1 MKPVTDRVTPPVGAD
16 FKQPGKIDNLL
27 ESIWV
32 KSEVEMSTRSS
43 SFSHR
48 NTTAS
53 SLSGDAIGSSGTWEN
68 ERPKYK
74 V

>member
-1 MKPVTDRVTPPVGAD
+1 MKPVIDTVTRATGKD
-16 FKQPGKIDNLL
+16 FKQLGKIDNLL

-32 KSEVEMSTRSS
+32 KNEVEMSPRCF

-53 SLSGDAIGSSGTWEN
+53 PLSVDAIGSTETREN
-68 ERPKYK
+68 KRPKYK

>member
-1 MKPVTDRVTPPVGAD
+1 MKPVIDTVTPATGKD
-16 FKQPGKIDNLL
+16 FKQLGKIDNLL

-32 KSEVEMSTRSS
+32 KNEVEMSPRCF

-53 SLSGDAIGSSGTWEN
+53 NLSIDATGSTET
-68 ERPKYK
+68 RKK
-74 V
+74 

>member
-27 ESIWV
+27 ESTWV
-32 KSEVEMSTRSS
+32 KNEHELSPRSFL
-43 SFSHR
+43 FSHR

-53 SLSGDAIGSSGTWEN
+53 PLSIDAIGSTETQEN
-68 ERPKYK
+68 KRPK
-74 V
+74 